1 MREIFEII
9 RFSKEQNLNFNKNLF
24 FTVLSSVIEVIT
36 LSTFIPL
43 IYLIIDFENV
53 KLFFEKFDFF
63 NFEYNTSFYKIIVLF
78 VILIFT
84 FGTFLVFT
92 IRYVVS
98 NNLNKFSSY
107 ISYKIFRVYLE
118 NNYEEI
124 ISQKAAGIYNLI
136 SSETNRFCNG
146 LVRSLFELLSRF
158 FIFFFIVAG
167 LLVYNFKITSVT
179 IIIGIVIYI
188 IIYRFFKNFIGRYNE
203 NIDKI
208 TTHDNNFLRTGTQAI
223 LELRVYSIAENFL
236 NSFKGNLLKK
246 NKFALNL
253 ETIKQSPKYIIEVGL
268 IVSFS
273 ILIFLDINLINEN
286 LPKFA
291 IYLVAFYKLFPTF
304 NQFFNYYVSFK
315 SHLKSVDAI
324 KEILKKKKVI
334 DKNIYFNQIKNIKLV
349 DVNFKYKNDNKFE
362 LKKFNLNI
370 FEGDKVAIIGET
382 GSGKTTLLHMLMGL
396 ILPDKGNLIINENI
410 NYDIKYLS
418 SLIKNI
424 SYINQ
429 NPFFFEDTIAKNI
442 CLKEELTEE
451 EKERFEKIKKTIL
464 GIDFISKF
472 SKGINTILE
481 TSGLNL
487 SAGQRQRIN
496 LARGIF
502 KKHSIIFMDEP
513 TSALDYDTETK
524 ILDKLFKSDLITT
537 SVIATHR
544 KSILDYCNKVIEI

>member
-1 MREIFEII
+1 M
-9 RFSKEQNLNFNKNLF
+9 
-24 FTVLSSVIEVIT
+24 
-36 LSTFIPL
+36 
-43 IYLIIDFENV
+43 
-53 KLFFEKFDFF
+53 
-63 NFEYNTSFYKIIVLF
+63 
-78 VILIFT
+78 
-84 FGTFLVFT
+84 
-92 IRYVVS
+92 
-98 NNLNKFSSY
+98 
-107 ISYKIFRVYLE
+107 
-118 NNYEEI
+118 
-124 ISQKAAGIYNLI
+124 
-136 SSETNRFCNG
+136 
-146 LVRSLFELLSRF
+146 
-158 FIFFFIVAG
+158 
-167 LLVYNFKITSVT
+167 
-179 IIIGIVIYI
+179 
-188 IIYRFFKNFIGRYNE
+188 
-203 NIDKI
+203 
-208 TTHDNNFLRTGTQAI
+208 
-223 LELRVYSIAENFL
+223 
-236 NSFKGNLLKK
+236 
-246 NKFALNL
+246 
-253 ETIKQSPKYIIEVGL
+253 
-268 IVSFS
+268 
-273 ILIFLDINLINEN
+273 
-286 LPKFA
+286 
-291 IYLVAFYKLFPTF
+291 
-304 NQFFNYYVSFK
+304 
-315 SHLKSVDAI
+315 
-324 KEILKKKKVI
+324 
-334 DKNIYFNQIKNIKLV
+334 

>member
-107 ISYKIFRVYLE
+107 ISYNIFRVYLE

-396 ILPDKGNLIINENI
+396 ILPDKGNLIINEKI

-472 SKGINTILE
+472 SKGTNTILE